1 MMCNTVVSCPMTE
14 KPLCYHT
21 VQMRNEKRHAHKANF
36 GAVPFYLL
44 SEISEISEIES
55 VLNMFVVCPGCF
67 FFVWLVCLFFF
78 LHAIL
83 SFEEQSAGRF
93 SSFSKILCKF
103 CSRLQ
108 VLLPVCQTFL
118 LHLFHNMTKLV
129 FLQSEKK
136 FSLLGRVSI
145 L

>member
-1 MMCNTVVSCPMTE
+1 MTE

-78 LHAIL
+78 CMQFYLLKSNLQEDFLL
-83 SFEEQSAGRF
+83 SVKSFVSSAVDF
-93 SSFSKILCKF
+93 KF
-103 CSRLQ
+103 CSLY
-108 VLLPVCQTFL
+108 VKHFYYICFIT
-118 LHLFHNMTKLV
+118 
-129 FLQSEKK
+129 
-136 FSLLGRVSI
+136 
-145 L
+145 